1 MMTNV
6 PGNLIRLWNGPA
18 DGLWGS
24 GAVYFDSTRT
34 PEPGEAKADPFI
46 EQFLANPKRRV
57 KDSVL
62 TTCASIPKYA
72 LEMYRELHPEDTQVK
87 AEDIEIVTTTPVLVN
102 GLYNDLGILVH
113 RQYRH
118 LRDLLMLFEF
128 QTAWDAT
135 IARRMVLYMEH
146 TRMAL
151 EEHAKMNNRLS
162 EYLKNE
168 PLPELYCLYP
178 GPSKNRPSRMSY
190 LRSIY
195 GPECPDTPLD
205 VQMLYSGPTEGGIL
219 DQMLRF
225 SRIETAQRMRLRGAM
240 EGRSAEEIARAI
252 AVATYKECVELNV
265 LADFLREHEQE
276 VLNMMTTNQ
285 AIVLQYTR
293 GIEMARETAR
303 EAAEA
308 AARAAVEAAEAAE
321 AAARSEIARKDKEI
335 ATKDEEIATK
345 DEAIAA
351 LKAQDAKK
359 DQRVAELEAQ
369 LARLMQQNKNTLGS
383 QVQQEMT
390 EV

>member
-225 SRIETAQRMRLRGAM
+225 SRIETAQRMRLREAM

-293 GIEMARETAR
+293 GIEMAHETAR

-308 AARAAVEAAEAAE
+308 AARA
-321 AAARSEIARKDKEI
+321 EI
-335 ATKDEEIATK
+335 ATKDKEIATK

-351 LKAQDAKK
+351 LKAQYAKK